1 MPKQH
6 IKHDYKHTQQ
16 LKLKKTKKN
25 RFLKPTFL
33 IPLIIITGIM
43 IITKYKTTHNS
54 YNHNTMVN
62 SNKNKQPTQ
71 KPTKTYDLQITA

>member
-16 LKLKKTKKN
+16 LKFKKSKKN

-33 IPLIIITGIM
+33 IPLIIITSIV
-43 IITKYKTTHNS
+43 IITKYKKTHDS
-54 YNHNTMVN
+54 YNQSSIINA
-62 SNKNKQPTQ
+62 NKNNQHTK
-71 KPTKTYDLQITA
+71 KHIKTYDLQITA